1 MVPRIRPGQFQERPS
16 STEIVEI
23 LRVAAGCV
31 KVYIAR
37 VQNANECESPGAV
50 YLCNKLRRPQPIR
63 MRATLMTRR
72 R

>member
-1 MVPRIRPGQFQERPS
+1 MLRKRPGQFQERPS

-23 LRVAAGCV
+23 LRVATGSV

-37 VQNANECESPGAV
+37 VQNANECESPGTV
-50 YLCNKLRRPQPIR
+50 YLCNKLRRPRPIR
-63 MRATLMTRR
+63 LRATLMTRR